1 MRQLRQETL
10 SIHLPR
16 WSSRYQ
22 TLVRRLC
29 SYWKL
34 FTVADANDLSLA
46 NADSALLTRLE
57 HLEGIVSR
65 HGLEPITAEAASTKE
80 TRRGQTPAR
89 MQLHSRQATGNRNV
103 SPQRR
108 AQDSPPMASPSSV
121 TAQPPTSR
129 PEGAPSSLQQP
140 DDDDYLRGSSSSEHF
155 QYDTLR
161 SPRIEHQLQSQHAE
175 QHPTQTHLPSALQ
188 FNTFSSG
195 NPDISHRIEGVHE
208 VNNIS
213 PCDRPIRFD
222 FPTQSTSSASPAAAS
237 RYSDSNGESHSRQLH
252 HLGPSV
258 VADNVDVEEEQSYGT
273 LVMGQGGRSK
283 YLGPTAGSEW
293 LRDVS
298 RRHSN
303 SNMYSAHLDSKSHET
318 TRSLEI
324 SLDYHLLR
332 SPRHRCP
339 HIIHG
344 RQLFLIHF
352 LFTLPRPKSSHGLDT
367 IFFPDYQIE
376 AMRTCLLIVTTVPSA
391 GSEYIYHLDKIL
403 SMLTRIIKLQCLPS
417 F

>member
-1 MRQLRQETL
+1 MSTHFPSTVRQLRQETL

-22 TLVRRLC
+22 TLVRRLP
-29 SYWKL
+29 SYWEL
-34 FTVADANDLSLA
+34 CAVAEANNLSLA

-57 HLEGIVSR
+57 QLEGIVSR
-65 HGLEPITAEAASTKE
+65 HGLEPIIAEAASTKE
-80 TRRGQTPAR
+80 TRRSQTPAR
-89 MQLHSRQATGNRNV
+89 MQLHSQQATGNRNG

-108 AQDSPPMASPSSV
+108 AQNSPPMASPSSV

-129 PEGAPSSLQQP
+129 PQGASSSLQQP
-140 DDDDYLRGSSSSEHF
+140 DDDDFLRGSSLSEHF
-155 QYDTLR
+155 QYDMLR
-161 SPRIEHQLQSQHAE
+161 SPRYEHQLQSQHAE
-175 QHPTQTHLPSALQ
+175 QHPTQTRFPSALQ
-188 FNTFSSG
+188 FNTVSSG
-195 NPDISHRIEGVHE
+195 NPDISHRIETVHE
-208 VNNIS
+208 INNIS

-222 FPTQSTSSASPAAAS
+222 FPTHSTSSASPGPAG
-237 RYSDSNGESHSRQLH
+237 RYSDSNGESSRQLH
-252 HLGPSV
+252 HLGPHV
-258 VADNVDVEEEQSYGT
+258 VAENVDVEEEQSYGT

-298 RRHSN
+298 LCHSN
-303 SNMYSAHLDSKSHET
+303 SNMYSAYLDSKSHET
-318 TRSLEI
+318 TPSLEI

-352 LFTLPRPKSSHGLDT
+352 LFTLQRPKSSHGLDT

-376 AMRTCLLIVTTVPSA
+376 AMPTCLLIVTTVPSA
-391 GSEYIYHLDKIL
+391 GSEYIYYHDK
-403 SMLTRIIKLQCLPS
+403 S
-417 F
+417 FRCSRKS